1 MEKGFVWKTVSWSL
15 VICKC
20 HQENVETE
28 IEPYAHGEDD
38 DDGGHGAE
46 LDAEQLANNAG
57 SDEAEKEKK

>member
-1 MEKGFVWKTVSWSL
+1 M
-15 VICKC
+15 
-20 HQENVETE
+20 ETE
-28 IEPYAHGEDD
+28 IDPDAHGED